1 MAHTQEALIPSSR
14 PRGGIPRLKPCA
26 IAVLSYGFR
35 PFFLGAGVWACA
47 AMVLWIGLVSGQ
59 WTFAARYGAVAWHAH
74 EFLFGYV
81 SAVLC
86 GFLLTAIPNWTGRL
100 PLQGGPL
107 LALFSLW
114 IAGRIA
120 MLLTDRIAPAVAAA
134 VDGLFLVVLSL
145 VILRE
150 IVAGR
155 NWRNLPIVLL
165 TSTLAAANL
174 LFHVETLK
182 FGAPDIGVR
191 VACAV
196 IIGLIMLV
204 GGRITP
210 SFTRNW
216 LARNGASKL
225 PAPLGRFDFI
235 SLAVAGVALLSWIVF
250 PDYRATGYL
259 LLAAAVIQAARLARW
274 AGARTWR
281 EPIVLILH
289 IGYGFV
295 PLGAL
300 IVGAS
305 ILWPAIVPLSG
316 ALHAWTTGAVG
327 VMTLAVMTRTTR
339 GHTGRAIVSTP
350 ATAFIYCAIVIA
362 ALARTMAPMLAG
374 AYLDV
379 LIVAAIAWT
388 AAFATF
394 ALAYGPMLLSKRR
407 SE

>member
-1 MAHTQEALIPSSR
+1 MPHTR

-26 IAVLSYGFR
+26 IALLSYGFR
-35 PFFLGAGVWACA
+35 PFFLGAGIWACVG
-47 AMVLWIGLVSGQ
+47 MVLWIGRVSGQ

-107 LALFSLW
+107 LALFTLW
-114 IAGRIA
+114 ATGRIA
-120 MLLTDRIAPAVAAA
+120 MLVIDWMGVRIAVS
-134 VDGLFLVVLSL
+134 VDVLFLVVLSL

-155 NWRNLPIVLL
+155 NWRNFPIVLL
-165 TSTLAAANL
+165 TSGLAAANL
-174 LFHVETLK
+174 LFHFETLE
-182 FGAPDIGVR
+182 FGAPDSAVR
-191 VACAV
+191 IACAV
-196 IIGLIMLV
+196 IVGLIMLV

-216 LARNGASKL
+216 LVRRGVDKL

-235 SLAVAGVALLSWIVF
+235 SLVLAGLALLCWIVSPNWRPTAF
-250 PDYRATGYL
+250 ML
-259 LLAAAVIQAARLARW
+259 IAAGIVQAMRLARW
-274 AGARTWR
+274 AGVRTWQ

-289 IGYGFV
+289 LGYAFV

-300 IVGAS
+300 VLGAS
-305 ILWPAIVPLSG
+305 ILWPDVIPPSG

-327 VMTLAVMTRTTR
+327 VMTLAVMTRATR

-350 ATAFIYCAIVIA
+350 ATTLIYLAINIA
-362 ALARTMAPMLAG
+362 AAARILAPILDKVYFEALELSAVAWVV
-374 AYLDV
+374 AYG
-379 LIVAAIAWT
+379 
-388 AAFATF
+388 TF
-394 ALAYGPMLLSKRR
+394 VLAYGPILMSPKRA
-407 SE
+407 

>member
-1 MAHTQEALIPSSR
+1 MQEAVMPHTR

-26 IAVLSYGFR
+26 IALLSYGFR
-35 PFFLGAGVWACA
+35 PFFLGAEIWACVG
-47 AMVLWIGLVSGQ
+47 MVLWIGLVSGQ

-107 LALFSLW
+107 LALFTLW
-114 IAGRIA
+114 ATGRIA
-120 MLLTDRIAPAVAAA
+120 MLVIDWMGVRIAVS
-134 VDGLFLVVLSL
+134 VDVLFLVVLSL

-165 TSTLAAANL
+165 TSGLAAANL
-174 LFHVETLK
+174 LFHFETLE
-182 FGAPDIGVR
+182 FGAPDSAVR
-191 VACAV
+191 IACAV
-196 IIGLIMLV
+196 IVGLIMLV

-216 LARNGASKL
+216 LVRRGVDKL

-235 SLAVAGVALLSWIVF
+235 SLVLAGLALLCWIVSPNWRPTAF
-250 PDYRATGYL
+250 ML
-259 LLAAAVIQAARLARW
+259 IAAGIVQAMRLARW
-274 AGARTWR
+274 AGVRTWQ

-289 IGYGFV
+289 LGYAFV

-300 IVGAS
+300 VLGAS
-305 ILWPAIVPLSG
+305 ILWPDVIPPSG

-327 VMTLAVMTRTTR
+327 VMTLAVMTRATR

-350 ATAFIYCAIVIA
+350 ATTLIYLAINIA
-362 ALARTMAPMLAG
+362 AAARILAPILDKVYFEALELSAVAWVV
-374 AYLDV
+374 AYG
-379 LIVAAIAWT
+379 
-388 AAFATF
+388 TF
-394 ALAYGPMLLSKRR
+394 VLAYGPILMSPKRA
-407 SE
+407 

>member
-1 MAHTQEALIPSSR
+1 MANSQEAVMAQTR

-35 PFFLGAGVWACA
+35 PFFLGAGIWAFVG
-47 AMVLWIGLVSGQ
+47 MVLWVGLVSGQ
-59 WTFAARYGAVAWHAH
+59 WTFAAQYGAVAWHAH

-107 LALFSLW
+107 LVMFVLW
-114 IAGRIA
+114 AAGRIA
-120 MLLTDRIAPAVAAA
+120 MLLTDWIGTNLAVA

-155 NWRNLPIVLL
+155 NWRNLLIVLL
-165 TSTLAAANL
+165 TAVLAAANL
-174 LFHVETLK
+174 IFHFETAV
-182 FGAPDIGVR
+182 FGAPDFAIR
-191 VACAV
+191 IACAV
-196 IIGLIMLV
+196 IVGLIMLV

-216 LARNGASKL
+216 LVRNGVKKL
-225 PAPLGRFDFI
+225 PVPLGRFDI
-235 SLAVAGVALLSWIVF
+235 VSLVLAGIALLSWIIL
-250 PDYRATGYL
+250 PDWRPTGVL
-259 LLAAAVIQAARLARW
+259 LVVAGVLQLARLARW
-274 AGARTWR
+274 AGERTWR

-300 IVGAS
+300 LLSAS
-305 ILWPAIVPLSG
+305 IFWPAVVPPSG
-316 ALHAWTTGAVG
+316 ALHTWTTGAVG
-327 VMTLAVMTRTTR
+327 VMTLAVMTRASR

-350 ATAFIYCAIVIA
+350 ATTLIYFAIVVAAVARIVA
-362 ALARTMAPMLAG
+362 PILSEVYFETLEISALAWVI
-374 AYLDV
+374 AYG
-379 LIVAAIAWT
+379 
-388 AAFATF
+388 TF
-394 ALAYGPMLLSKRR
+394 VLAYGPILMSPNRV
-407 SE
+407 